1 MKTIEE
7 WYDILTQMTQNTEY
21 EVIMKAN
28 ISKPVVAIVPRNF
41 STPQRVA
48 VYPKKTKN
56 AGLVFEYDVF
66 QLPRIKDLLGDPSR
80 IKSNRPHYNDI
91 SDKIILEVCRAFLS
105 KT

>member
-56 AGLVFEYDVF
+56 PGLVFE
-66 QLPRIKDLLGDPSR
+66 
-80 IKSNRPHYNDI
+80 NDI
-91 SDKIILEVCRAFLS
+91 FEN
-105 KT
+105 KTLGEM